1 VVKATIHILAPHDED
16 NSTGVD
22 DGETEGEKGVVTELE
37 AATKAK
43 VTELGHFSRTT
54 NLGVSPLEYQHE
66 LRHAGTKGVANGGGR
81 AHKKPPPRAVT
92 GAGPGAKEEAFGGAL
107 SDRLVE
113 NKALAARSQLAIS
126 SF

>member
-1 VVKATIHILAPHDED
+1 MVKATIHILAPHDED
-16 NSTGVD
+16 NSTAVD

-37 AATKAK
+37 AATTAK
-43 VTELGHFSRTT
+43 VTELGHFSRPT
-54 NLGVSPLEYQHE
+54 NLGVSPE
-66 LRHAGTKGVANGGGR
+66 LRHAGTKGVANRSGR
-81 AHKKPPPRAVT
+81 AHKKPPPRAVI
-92 GAGPGAKEEAFGGAL
+92 GAGSGEKEGAFGGAL

>member
-1 VVKATIHILAPHDED
+1 MKATIHILAPHDED
-16 NSTGVD
+16 NSTAVD

-37 AATKAK
+37 AAT
-43 VTELGHFSRTT
+43 THFSRPT
-54 NLGVSPLEYQHE
+54 NLGVSPE
-66 LRHAGTKGVANGGGR
+66 LRHAGTKGVANRSGR
-81 AHKKPPPRAVT
+81 AHKKPPPRAVI
-92 GAGPGAKEEAFGGAL
+92 GAGSGEKEGAFGGAL